1 MSCKRSNSALH
12 AVCAAATRVASS
24 PLFRMTVN
32 PRSRSSTAWRV
43 MSEQGAASKGEN
55 APIVNCED
63 KSNIRTGVN
72 LFSLSRTIWSSHIV
86 RSGVAEHEPKSSL
99 KHTPGVVLSV
109 GPILGPMEHRAWWAH
124 ASRDATTGQMPRK
137 LNTTLLFYTQDL
149 DGSCTLHTL
158 HMTVTIRSQLLTPS
172 FNKKYQDASNGCH
185 PH

>member
-55 APIVNCED
+55 APIVNCEAS
-63 KSNIRTGVN
+63 KSHIRTGVN

-109 GPILGPMEHRAWWAH
+109 GPILGPMEHGGPTPQEMQQLDRCP
-124 ASRDATTGQMPRK
+124 ASSTPHCSF
-137 LNTTLLFYTQDL
+137 TLRIWTDPVRYTHF
-149 DGSCTLHTL
+149 T
-158 HMTVTIRSQLLTPS
+158 
-172 FNKKYQDASNGCH
+172 
-185 PH
+185 